1 VYLGV
6 PQSITS
12 LLGDKKGVVRG
23 HLGCVFAPHWGHLGG
38 LCDKIGVDKKQ
49 CRSGRNADK

>member
-1 VYLGV
+1 MGD
-6 PQSITS
+6 PQSITG

-38 LCDKIGVDKKQ
+38 LCDKIGADKKQ
-49 CRSGRNADK
+49 